1 MPFALRF
8 LPFKESVSCFP
19 APLLHSS
26 FYTEIAP
33 GEPDAV
39 VGSRFPAVRK
49 MEWYGRW
56 RCRIFVLLEQ
66 TEIQNG

>member
-1 MPFALRF
+1 MPFALHF
-8 LPFKESVSCFP
+8 LPFRESVSCFP

-26 FYTEIAP
+26 FYMGFVP

-56 RCRIFVLLEQ
+56 CCRIFVLLEQ